1 MNVLDGVSF
10 DITWLDDSR
19 VRLALAVAAVIML
32 AVLVLRV
39 VLRRLDERAG
49 RRSARLV
56 QVAAPPEVDH
66 AASVLLWQH
75 LAQAERSRWGR
86 FWRGQPHLVFEY
98 AFTGPRLT
106 VRIWV
111 PGGVSVPMVR
121 DAVAAAWP
129 GAQTTVTDFNAEAE
143 VAKGNQKKEES
154 R

>member
-1 MNVLDGVSF
+1 MNVLDGTSV
-10 DITWLDDSR
+10 DVTWLDDSR
-19 VRLALAVAAVIML
+19 VRLALAGAAVVMF

-66 AASVLLWQH
+66 AGAVLLWQH
-75 LAQAERSRWGR
+75 LAQAERSRWDR

-111 PGGVSVPMVR
+111 SGSVSVPMVR

-129 GAQTTVTDFNAEAE
+129 GAQTTVTDADAE
-143 VAKGNQKKEES
+143 VSEGKG